1 MTGMPFHAPQAV
13 KSGGSPVVGTLL
25 LMAGLL
31 APLAAQGQTRAPGGE
46 LPTIEAHTEGM
57 QPLPGYFPLHWDEDA
72 GKLWMEISR
81 FDTEILY
88 ARGLASGLG
97 SNDIGLD
104 RGRLMGSRIVEFE
117 RAGPR
122 VLMVQPN
129 YTFRAR
135 SDNAAE
141 VRAVEDAFARSVLW
155 AFDIGAR
162 TGERVLVD
170 MTPFLVRD
178 DANMAERMRPGSYRL
193 DERRSSIYRPMTM
206 NFPQNTEME
215 VELTYVQQP
224 GGGGGGGD
232 RFFEGVGSVAATG
245 EAASLRMHHSFIQ
258 LPDDG
263 YTPRRY
269 DARSGYGS
277 FSFQDYAVG
286 LHEPMTQRFIRRHR
300 LEKVD
305 PSAPVSDAVE
315 PIVYY
320 LDPGA
325 PEPVRTALLDG
336 ARWWNDAFEAIGY
349 RNAFRVEILPEG
361 ASSHDIRYNVINW
374 VHRSTR
380 GWSTGG
386 SVTDPRT
393 GEIIKGVV
401 TLGSL
406 RVRQDYL
413 LAEGLLSPYVEGDEV
428 LEEIADFAL
437 ARVAQL
443 SAHEIGHTIG
453 LGHNFYYSDL
463 GWISVMDYPHPWVT
477 LSDDGTLDI
486 SRAYND
492 GLGAWDSVAVAY
504 GYQDFPEGTDEVAAL
519 KQILDEAW
527 DRDVRYLTNQDM
539 TAHPRVHQWA
549 NGADPAVEL
558 NRMMDVR
565 RVALDRFGER
575 AIRNG
580 MPLALMEEVLVPLY
594 LHHRYQVEATAAA
607 LGGQDYVYAFR
618 GDSRTPFTRVPAA
631 AQEAA
636 LEALL
641 RTLEPAELVLP
652 PSVVNGLPPRPT
664 GFGSNRELF
673 PRFTGSTFDVI
684 SPAMVAADWTVAN
697 ILDPQR
703 AARMV
708 EQAAVDPSLPGLGEV
723 MDRVL
728 EATFEAPVANPYQ
741 AEVARGIQ
749 RMALQRVMRL
759 AATAPMPQV
768 RALAGM
774 RLEHW
779 QEEFEEEEEGMSEAD
794 LAHRALLVRDIE
806 FFLDEG
812 ELPTGAGMSVPE
824 APPGAPIGQPAPS
837 WLDAWWSGG
846 AGPLGGGAMD
856 ALWHTDPWADAGLYD
871 TGWYDRR
878 W

>member
-1 MTGMPFHAPQAV
+1 MTRMPQATLPKRPGV
-13 KSGGSPVVGTLL
+13 APVVPGALL
-25 LMAGLL
+25 L
-31 APLAAQGQTRAPGGE
+31 LAAFALPASGQGARAGGE
-46 LPTIEAHTEGM
+46 LPTIESHTEGM
-57 QPLPGYFPLHWDEDA
+57 QSLPGFFPLHWDEEQ

-81 FDTEILY
+81 FDMEILY

-129 YTFRAR
+129 YSYRAL
-135 SDNAAE
+135 SDNPAE
-141 VRAVEDAFARSVLW
+141 VKAVTDAFARSVLW
-155 AFDIGAR
+155 AFDVGAR
-162 TGERVLVD
+162 TGDRVLVD
-170 MTPFLVRD
+170 MTSFLVRD
-178 DANMAERMRPGSYRL
+178 DANMAQSLRPGTYRL

-215 VELTYVQQP
+215 VELTYAQQP
-224 GGGGGGGD
+224 GGGGGGGGGGA
-232 RFFEGVGSVAATG
+232 FEGVGDVAATG
-245 EAASLRMHHSFIQ
+245 EAASLRMHHSFVQ

-263 YTPRRY
+263 YTPRAY
-269 DARSGYGS
+269 DPRSGYGS
-277 FSFQDYAVG
+277 FSFQDYAVA

-325 PEPVRTALLDG
+325 PEPVRTALLEG

-349 RNAFRVEILPEG
+349 RNAFQVEILPEG

-428 LEEIADFAL
+428 LEELAEFAL

-443 SAHEIGHTIG
+443 SAHEVGHTIG
-453 LGHNFYYSDL
+453 LGHNYYYSDM
-463 GWISVMDYPHPWVT
+463 GWISVMDYPHPWIT
-477 LSDDGTLDI
+477 LSSNGTLDI

-504 GYQDFPEGTDEVAAL
+504 GYQDFPEGTDEEAAL
-519 KQILDEAW
+519 ERILDQAW
-527 DRDVRYLTNQDM
+527 ERDVRYLTNQDL

-580 MPLALMEEVLVPLY
+580 MPMALMEEVLVPLY
-594 LHHRYQVEATAAA
+594 LHHRYQVEATASA
-607 LGGQDYVYAFR
+607 LGGQDYIYALR

-673 PRFTGSTFDVI
+673 PRFTGSTFDVLT
-684 SPAMVAADWTVAN
+684 PAMVAADWTMAN

-708 EQAAVDPSLPGLGEV
+708 EQSAVDPSLPGLGDV

-728 EATFEAPVANPYQ
+728 EAAFEARVANPYQ
-741 AEVARGIQ
+741 AEVARGVQ

-759 AATAPMPQV
+759 AGTAPMPQV
-768 RALAGM
+768 RALAGL
-774 RLEHW
+774 RLERW
-779 QEEFEEEEEGMSEAD
+779 QERLEEEEELGDAD
-794 LAHRALLVRDIE
+794 LAHRTLLARDIE
-806 FFLDEG
+806 RFLDDGVLPEG
-812 ELPTGAGMSVPE
+812 PGMAVPE

-837 WLDAWWSGG
+837 WLDAWWTGG
-846 AGPLGGGAMD
+846 AGPLGGGFAD
-856 ALWHTDPWADAGLYD
+856 DLWHMDPWADAGMYD
-871 TGWYDRR
+871 TGWYDRT

>member
-1 MTGMPFHAPQAV
+1 MTGMPC
-13 KSGGSPVVGTLL
+13 PVRCGPRWRMAAAALGALL
-25 LMAGLL
+25 LVSPSVTLD
-31 APLAAQGQTRAPGGE
+31 AQGPARSSTAQ
-46 LPTIEAHTEGM
+46 LPTIESHTQGM
-57 QPLPGYFPLHWDEDA
+57 QAIPGFFPLYWDA
-72 GKLWMEISR
+72 SGGRLWMEISR
-81 FDTEILY
+81 LDEEVLY

-117 RAGPR
+117 RVGPR
-122 VLMVQPN
+122 ILMVQPN
-129 YTFRAR
+129 YQYRAL

-141 VRAVEDAFARSVLW
+141 VKAVRDAFARSVLW
-155 AFDIGAR
+155 GFDVAAESGN
-162 TGERVLVD
+162 RVLVD
-170 MTPFLVRD
+170 MTGFLVRD
-178 DANMAERMRPGSYRL
+178 DANMAQSLRPGTYRL
-193 DERRSSIYRPMTM
+193 DERRSSIYMPMTM
-206 NFPQNTEME
+206 GFPQNTEME

-224 GGGGGGGD
+224 GGGGGGGGGA
-232 RFFEGVGSVAATG
+232 FEGVGNVAASG
-245 EAASLRMHHSFIQ
+245 EAASLRMHHSFVQ

-263 YTPRRY
+263 YTPRVY
-269 DARSGYGS
+269 DPRSGYGA

-286 LHEPMTQRFIRRHR
+286 LHEPMTKRYIRRHR

-325 PEPVRTALLDG
+325 PEPVRTALLEG
-336 ARWWNDAFEAIGY
+336 ARWWNDAYEAIGY

-413 LAEGLLSPYVEGDEV
+413 LAEGLLSPYLEGDEV
-428 LEEIADFAL
+428 LQEIADFAL

-453 LGHNFYYSDL
+453 LGHNFYYSDI

-477 LSDDGTLDI
+477 LSADGTLDI

-504 GYQDFPEGTDEVAAL
+504 GYQDFPEGTDEEAAL
-519 KQILDEAW
+519 KRILDEAW

-594 LHHRYQVEATAAA
+594 LHHRYQVEATASA
-607 LGGQDYVYAFR
+607 LGGQDYVYAMR
-618 GDSRTPFTRVPAA
+618 GDSRTPFTRVPAQ
-631 AQEAA
+631 AQRAA
-636 LEALL
+636 LQALL
-641 RTLEPAELVLP
+641 RTLDPAELSLP

-664 GFGSNRELF
+664 GFGANRELF
-673 PRFTGSTFDVI
+673 PRFTGSTFDVV

-723 MDRVL
+723 LDQVL
-728 EATFEAPVANPYQ
+728 DATFGARVANPYQ

-749 RMALQRVMRL
+749 RMALQRVMML
-759 AATAPMPQV
+759 SASAPMPQV
-768 RALAGM
+768 RALAGL
-774 RLEHW
+774 RLDRWMERL
-779 QEEFEEEEEGMSEAD
+779 EEEEAGMGEAD
-794 LAHRALLVRDIE
+794 LAHRMLLVRDLE
-806 FFLDEG
+806 RFLDDG
-812 ELPTGAGMSVPE
+812 ELPTGPGMSVPE

-837 WLDAWWSGG
+837 WLGTWWTGG
-846 AGPLGGGAMD
+846 MEAIGGGFVD
-856 ALWHTDPWADAGLYD
+856 DLWHTDPWADAGVYD